1 MDLDARKH
9 PFFSNSKPACPL
21 RGDWLSFCLVDEF
34 GVGNSYGGLPYT
46 VYDSAG
52 QKHEGRLDADGF
64 AKLRDIYCGPVT
76 LIFDDL
82 YTGAERLYQW
92 LMRRPTYRLP
102 ITELQFRAERTR
114 FAAADGRRIEHNPA
128 RQRADKFYQV
138 EVRDLVRHV
147 AHLPPT
153 APRVHQP
160 QRHALKMLADLGF
173 GVPEPMLAGVVLF
186 PNNHTVLEVRP
197 LRALR
202 PALSSE
208 DNFCALNL
216 YQLSLMAALSYCD
229 FGQEP
234 PKKPVDQVRFPL
246 NPSVGNLFAE
256 QLSNYE
262 EAWKI
267 DPEQV
272 QRFFPLYEEV
282 PYSQRFEIL
291 PFDPYLYP
299 QNRPELENK
308 QEHPANLHF
317 FDDEKFGTDTQAF
330 ITHHDEVILISV
342 RGTFSNADVLR
353 DADAHQV
360 SFVEGIGKAHQGFY
374 EAYRAM
380 RDFVLRYLD
389 QFHNGQRIVI
399 CGHSLGGAIA
409 LLLAEGLRRVPDARY
424 NILLYTYGAPR
435 AADSEFVAGASALV
449 HHRIVN
455 HNDPVPSVPAPWM
468 NTTAKLWVPGAVTLF
483 SAPTPGGLLFAAGL
497 VRVGGNP
504 YQHHGEQQHFMP
516 ITLPDG
522 TPSSVLWKP
531 GCESIQ
537 EAGVNRALKL
547 HGDTPLRE
555 NFLRQLFQASQH
567 FMTASYIPAA
577 WATLRRWQQ
586 ALDSQG
592 SLVTQREYEL
602 VDRALE
608 TMRQQLRDKRR
619 ELDRRPVPNGR
630 SHVPEHYHQA
640 LNAEIDRLHTSR
652 RRLESLRWRRL
663 EARDVYGSH
672 AQSVHL
678 QGCLN
683 RWFSHRENREL
694 PPVAS
699 IPAAAPSER
708 GRAHP
713 LDIDSIV

>member
-256 QLSNYE
+256 QLSSYE

-353 DADAHQV
+353 DVNAHQV

-435 AADSEFVAGASALV
+435 AADSEFVTGASALV

-483 SAPTPGGLLFAAGL
+483 SAPTPGWLLFAAGL

-652 RRLESLRWRRL
+652 RRLESLRWHRL

-683 RWFSHRENREL
+683 RWFSHRENRES

-708 GRAHP
+708 GRAQP

>member
-21 RGDWLSFCLVDEF
+21 RGDWLSFCLVDEV

-516 ITLPDG
+516 ITLTDG

-672 AQSVHL
+672 AQSVRL

-683 RWFSHRENREL
+683 RWFSHRENRES

-699 IPAAAPSER
+699 IPSAAPNER

>member
-256 QLSNYE
+256 QLSSYE

-353 DADAHQV
+353 DVNAHQV

-608 TMRQQLRDKRR
+608 TMREQLRDKRR

-683 RWFSHRENREL
+683 RWFSHRENRES

-708 GRAHP
+708 GRAQP

>member
-256 QLSNYE
+256 QLSSYE

-353 DADAHQV
+353 DVNAHQV

-586 ALDSQG
+586 ALDSQD

-608 TMRQQLRDKRR
+608 TMREQLRDKRR

-683 RWFSHRENREL
+683 RWASHRENRES

-708 GRAHP
+708 GRAQP

>member
-64 AKLRDIYCGPVT
+64 VKLRDIYCGPVT
-76 LIFDDL
+76 LTFDDL

-353 DADAHQV
+353 DANAHQV

-608 TMRQQLRDKRR
+608 TMREQLRDKRR

-683 RWFSHRENREL
+683 RWFSHRENRES

-708 GRAHP
+708 GMAQP

>member
-64 AKLRDIYCGPVT
+64 VKLRDIYCGPVT

-173 GVPEPMLAGVVLF
+173 GIPEPMLAGVVLF

-299 QNRPELENK
+299 QNRPELESK

-353 DADAHQV
+353 DANAHQV

-555 NFLRQLFQASQH
+555 NFLRQLFQSSQH

-683 RWFSHRENREL
+683 RWFSHRENRES

-708 GRAHP
+708 GRAQP